1 MLSQKLQRFLT
12 QCHAKHLIRTRVIR
26 DDAAEAIIHCQGKRY
41 ISFCSN
47 NYLGLAAHP
56 QVIAS
61 SQKALTKYG
70 VGSGSA
76 YLISG
81 YTSAHQQLE
90 EALAEFLNFPRVLLF
105 SSGYMANL
113 GVITTLL
120 SSGDA
125 IFADKNNHASLL
137 DGCLLS
143 NATLQ
148 RYPNCKAPILK
159 KFLANSNALHKL
171 VITEGLFG
179 MDGMIAPIAEICNLA
194 AQYKTWVMVDDAH
207 GFGVLGK
214 LGKGTLELTN
224 ISHPKINILIGT
236 LGKALGSYGAFVAS
250 DTLTIEC
257 LIQLARTYL
266 YTTAIPP
273 AIAVASLTSLD
284 IMQKEPWRR
293 EKLFKLLQ
301 RFRHGACQLNIPLL
315 KSETPIQPIIIGGNK
330 QAVQFSQQ
338 LRHCGIY
345 VKAILPPTVP
355 QNTAR
360 LRITITAEHTEQQI
374 DYLLE
379 CLANAIKTNF

>member
-1 MLSQKLQRFLT
+1 MLSQKLQRFLR
-12 QCHAKHLIRTRVIR
+12 QRQAKHLIRTRLVR
-26 DDAAEAIIHCQGKRY
+26 DNAPEAIIHCQGKHY

-56 QVIAS
+56 QVIAA
-61 SQKALTKYG
+61 SQNALAKYG
-70 VGSGSA
+70 IGSGSA

-81 YTSAHQQLE
+81 YTAAHQQLE

-125 IFADKNNHASLL
+125 VFADKNSHASLL

-143 NATLQ
+143 KATLQ
-148 RYPNCKAPILK
+148 RYPNCKVPVLK
-159 KFLANSNALHKL
+159 KFLANTNALHKL

-179 MDGMIAPIAEICNLA
+179 MDGIIAPIAEICNLA
-194 AQYKTWVMVDDAH
+194 AQYNAWVMVDDAH

-214 LGKGTLELTN
+214 SGKGTLELAN
-224 ISHPKINILIGT
+224 FSQSKINILVGT

-250 DTLTIEC
+250 DELTIEC
-257 LIQLARTYL
+257 LVQLSRTYI

-330 QAVQFSQQ
+330 QAAQFSQQ
-338 LRHCGIY
+338 LLHCGIY

-379 CLANAIKTNF
+379 CLAHVFKTNI